1 MHQLRPCAKSGWH
14 ERPTIVLV
22 VDDGVGNIPV
32 LQRLVQ
38 LSSIAVG
45 IDRQHEQLA
54 DLLHLR
60 QMIDIRVDALRQA
73 GSRGG

>member
-1 MHQLRPCAKSGWH
+1 MHQLRPCAQGGWH

-32 LQRLVQ
+32 LQWLVQ
-38 LSSIAVG
+38 LRSIAVG

-54 DLLHLR
+54 DLLRLR
-60 QMIDIRVDALRQA
+60 QMINIRVDALHQA
-73 GSRGG
+73 ESRGG